1 MADTVRRCNSIIIV
15 NCFLKSEDVILN
27 YTSLNFILFVA
38 LTVLVYFL
46 FPLKKQKWT
55 VLLVASYVFYLF
67 AGYKYVAFI
76 LFTTVST
83 YLFALWINRIGVKS
97 KETLKLNKQTWDRDK
112 KKKFKNS
119 VKHKKRLVMAL
130 VLVVNFGILA
140 FLKYYNFFAGSLND
154 VMGVFGIG
162 FSAPT
167 LKLFLPLGISFYTF
181 QSMGYIVDVY
191 REKVAPEKNIAKL
204 ALFVSFFPQ
213 IIQGPISFYDQLA
226 HQLYEPHSFDF
237 TRFKYGME
245 LILWGFF
252 KKLIIA
258 DRAVVAINT
267 VTADYAAYNGTTL
280 TFTILLY
287 ALQLYADF
295 SGGIDISRGVAQIFG
310 IDMVDNFKRPYFAK
324 SINDYWRRWHITL
337 GAWLKNYLFYP
348 LAMSNVFINASK
360 KMKGTKF
367 GSTKAG
373 AHIAK
378 VLPTSIASLIVFLV
392 VGIWHGANWKYV
404 AFGIWNGGIIMISIL
419 LKPVFDWVLAKLRI
433 NAQSFTYGIFQMF
446 RTFLV
451 VLVGYVFDVAPNFA
465 QAMNTFKLAFVD
477 QNFSVGW
484 SQISELGLE
493 KYEYAII
500 IFGMIVVFVASVIQ
514 ERHSSTTIREMLDK
528 KPFTLRGLVIFAG
541 LMLVLVFGIYGPGY
555 DPAAFV
561 YMQF

>member
-1 MADTVRRCNSIIIV
+1 M
-15 NCFLKSEDVILN
+15 N

-97 KETLKLNKQTWDRDK
+97 KETLKLNKQTWDKDK

-119 VKHKKRLVMAL
+119 IKHKKRLVMAL

-154 VMGVFGIG
+154 VMGMFGIG

-226 HQLYEPHSFDF
+226 HQLYEPHKFDF

-348 LAMSNVFINASK
+348 LAMSNLFINASK

-419 LKPVFDWVLAKLRI
+419 LKPVFDRVLAKLRI
-433 NAQSFTYGIFQMF
+433 NAQSFAYGVFQMF

-451 VLVGYVFDVAPNFA
+451 VLVGYVFDVAPNFS
-465 QAMNTFKLAFVD
+465 QAMNTFKLALVD
-477 QNFSVGW
+477 QSFSAGW
-484 SQISELGLE
+484 SQISELGLD
-493 KYEYAII
+493 KFDYAII
-500 IFGMIVVFVASVIQ
+500 IFAMIVVFAASVIQ
-514 ERHSSTTIREMLDK
+514 ERYSSTTIREMLDK
-528 KPFTLRGLVIFAG
+528 KSFALRGLVIFAG

>member
-1 MADTVRRCNSIIIV
+1 M
-15 NCFLKSEDVILN
+15 N

-348 LAMSNVFINASK
+348 LAMSNAFINASK

-419 LKPVFDWVLAKLRI
+419 LKPVFDRVLAKLRI
-433 NAQSFTYGIFQMF
+433 NAQSFAYGIFQMF

-500 IFGMIVVFVASVIQ
+500 IFGMIVIFVASVIQ

-528 KPFTLRGLVIFAG
+528 KPFALRGLVIFAG

>member
-1 MADTVRRCNSIIIV
+1 M
-15 NCFLKSEDVILN
+15 N

-119 VKHKKRLVMAL
+119 IKHRKRLVMAL

-154 VMGVFGIG
+154 VMGMFGIG

-213 IIQGPISFYDQLA
+213 VIQGPISFYDQLA
-226 HQLYEPHSFDF
+226 HQLYEPHKFDF

-367 GSTKAG
+367 GATKAG
-373 AHIAK
+373 THIAK

-433 NAQSFTYGIFQMF
+433 NAQSFAYGIFQMF

-465 QAMNTFKLAFVD
+465 EAMNTFKLAFVD
-477 QNFSVGW
+477 QSFSVGW
-484 SQISELGLE
+484 SQISELGLD
-493 KYEYAII
+493 KFDYAII
-500 IFGMIVVFVASVIQ
+500 IFAMIVVFVASVIQ

-528 KPFTLRGLVIFAG
+528 KPFALRGFVIFAG
-541 LMLVLVFGIYGPGY
+541 VMLVLVFGIYGPGY